1 MENYLK
7 NQLNLLKSDVIKAG
21 YRSYESDI
29 LNYFEE
35 KNLRQYKEPLKKLF
49 VILPD
54 NSLVSIYKK
63 IKKNYNKPSFA
74 EHIVIDYFIKYNIS
88 YSLKTRSEN
97 RKKEDKEKVKIG
109 VKRFRKQTK
118 KVSFQCL
125 ISEKLKSKLLKIK
138 KEKNLTYEQL
148 LEYLIFLK

>member
-1 MENYLK
+1 MDK
-7 NQLNLLKSDVIKAG
+7 K
-21 YRSYESDI
+21 YRSYEIEI
-29 LNYFEE
+29 LNYFDE
-35 KNLRQYKEPLKKLF
+35 KNLRQYKEYLLKLF

-54 NSLVSIYKK
+54 NSLVFIYKK

-74 EHIVIDYFIKYNIS
+74 EHIITDYFIKYDIP
-88 YSLKTRSEN
+88 YLLKTKSEY
-97 RKKEDKEKVKIG
+97 RKKEDKENVKKR
-109 VKRFRKQTK
+109 VKRFREKTK

-148 LEYLIFLK
+148 LEDLVYKYI

>member
-1 MENYLK
+1 MDK
-7 NQLNLLKSDVIKAG
+7 K
-21 YRSYESDI
+21 YRSYEIEI
-29 LNYFEE
+29 LNYFDE
-35 KNLRQYKEPLKKLF
+35 KNLRQYKEYLLKLF

-54 NSLVSIYKK
+54 NSLVFIYKK

-74 EHIVIDYFIKYNIS
+74 EHIITDYFIKYDIP
-88 YSLKTRSEN
+88 YWLKTKSEY
-97 RKKEDKEKVKIG
+97 RKKEDKENVKKR
-109 VKRFRKQTK
+109 VKRFREKTK

-148 LEYLIFLK
+148 LEDLVYKYI

>member
-97 RKKEDKEKVKIG
+97 RKKEDKENIKKRVK
-109 VKRFRKQTK
+109 KYRANTK
-118 KVSFQCL
+118 KVNFQVM
-125 ISEKLKSKLLKIK
+125 ISLELKNKIK
-138 KEKNLTYEQL
+138 KYCFDNGCTYEQML
-148 LEYLIFLK
+148 LEKLYL

>member
-88 YSLKTRSEN
+88 YSIKTRSEN
-97 RKKEDKEKVKIG
+97 RKKEDKEKVNIR
-109 VKRFRKQTK
+109 VKRFRKKTK

>member
-74 EHIVIDYFIKYNIS
+74 EHIVIDYFTKYNIS

-97 RKKEDKEKVKIG
+97 RKKEDKEKVKIR
-109 VKRFRKQTK
+109 VKRFRKKTK
-118 KVSFQCL
+118 KISFQCL

-148 LEYLIFLK
+148 LEDLVRLF

>member
-49 VILPD
+49 VILPN
-54 NSLVSIYKK
+54 NSLVAIYKK
-63 IKKNYNKPSFA
+63 IKKNYNKPSFV
-74 EHIVIDYFIKYNIS
+74 ENIVTDYFIKYDIS
-88 YSLKTRSEN
+88 YSLKTKREY
-97 RKKEDKEKVKIG
+97 RKKEDKEKVKIR
-109 VKRFRKQTK
+109 VKRFRKKTK

-148 LEYLIFLK
+148 LEDLVRLF

>member
-74 EHIVIDYFIKYNIS
+74 EHIITDYFIKYNIS

-97 RKKEDKEKVKIG
+97 RKKEDKEKVKIR
-109 VKRFRKQTK
+109 VKRFRKKTK

-148 LEYLIFLK
+148 LEDLVRLF

>member
-7 NQLNLLKSDVIKAG
+7 NQLDLLKSDVIKAG

-29 LNYFEE
+29 LNYFDE

-49 VILPD
+49 VILPN
-54 NSLVSIYKK
+54 NSLVAIYKK
-63 IKKNYNKPSFA
+63 IKKNYNKPSFV
-74 EHIVIDYFIKYNIS
+74 ENIVTDYFIKYDIP
-88 YSLKTRSEN
+88 YWLKTKSEY
-97 RKKEDKEKVKIG
+97 RKKEDKEKVKIR
-109 VKRFRKQTK
+109 VKRFRKKTK

-148 LEYLIFLK
+148 LEDLVRLF

>member
-1 MENYLK
+1 MDK
-7 NQLNLLKSDVIKAG
+7 K
-21 YRSYESDI
+21 YRSYEIEI
-29 LNYFEE
+29 LNYFDE
-35 KNLRQYKEPLKKLF
+35 KNLRQYKEYLLKLF

-74 EHIVIDYFIKYNIS
+74 ERIITDYFIKYDIP
-88 YSLKTRSEN
+88 YWLKTKSEY
-97 RKKEDKEKVKIG
+97 RKKEDKENVKKR
-109 VKRFRKQTK
+109 VKRFREKTK

-148 LEYLIFLK
+148 LEDLVYKYI

>member
-1 MENYLK
+1 MDK
-7 NQLNLLKSDVIKAG
+7 K
-21 YRSYESDI
+21 YRSYEIEI
-29 LNYFEE
+29 LNYFDE
-35 KNLRQYKEPLKKLF
+35 KNLRQYKEYILKLF

-54 NSLVSIYKK
+54 NSLVFIYKK

-74 EHIVIDYFIKYNIS
+74 EHIITDYFIKYDIP
-88 YSLKTRSEN
+88 YWLKTKSEY
-97 RKKEDKEKVKIG
+97 RKKEDKENVKKR
-109 VKRFRKQTK
+109 VKRFREKTK

-148 LEYLIFLK
+148 LEDLVYKYI

>member
-1 MENYLK
+1 MDK
-7 NQLNLLKSDVIKAG
+7 K
-21 YRSYESDI
+21 YRSYEIEI
-29 LNYFEE
+29 LNYFDE
-35 KNLRQYKEPLKKLF
+35 KNLRQYKEYLLKLF

-74 EHIVIDYFIKYNIS
+74 EHIITDYFIKYDIP
-88 YSLKTRSEN
+88 YWLKTKSEY
-97 RKKEDKEKVKIG
+97 RKKEDKENVKKR
-109 VKRFRKQTK
+109 VKRFREKTK

-138 KEKNLTYEQL
+138 KEKNLTYVQL
-148 LEYLIFLK
+148 LEDLVYKYI

>member
-1 MENYLK
+1 M
-7 NQLNLLKSDVIKAG
+7 A
-21 YRSYESDI
+21 
-29 LNYFEE
+29 
-35 KNLRQYKEPLKKLF
+35 KEPLKKLF

-74 EHIVIDYFIKYNIS
+74 EHIVTDYFIKYDIP
-88 YSLKTRSEN
+88 YWLKTKSEY
-97 RKKEDKEKVKIG
+97 RKKEDKENVKKR
-109 VKRFRKQTK
+109 VKRFREKTK
-118 KVSFQCL
+118 KLSFQCL

-148 LEYLIFLK
+148 LEDLVYKYI

>member
-1 MENYLK
+1 MNK
-7 NQLNLLKSDVIKAG
+7 KP
-21 YRSYESDI
+21 RSYEIEI
-29 LNYFEE
+29 LNYFDE
-35 KNLRQYKEPLKKLF
+35 KNLRQYKEHLLKLF

-74 EHIVIDYFIKYNIS
+74 ELIVTDYFIKYDIP
-88 YSLKTRSEN
+88 YWLKIKKEY
-97 RKKEDKEKVKIG
+97 RKKEDKEKVKIR
-109 VKRFRKQTK
+109 VKRFREKTK

-148 LEYLIFLK
+148 LEDLVRLF

>member
-1 MENYLK
+1 MDK
-7 NQLNLLKSDVIKAG
+7 K
-21 YRSYESDI
+21 YRSYEIEI
-29 LNYFEE
+29 LNYFDE
-35 KNLRQYKEPLKKLF
+35 KNLRQYKEYLLKLF

-74 EHIVIDYFIKYNIS
+74 EHIITDYFIKYDIP
-88 YSLKTRSEN
+88 YWLKTKSEY
-97 RKKEDKEKVKIG
+97 RKKEDKENVKKR
-109 VKRFRKQTK
+109 VKRFREKTK

-148 LEYLIFLK
+148 LEDLVYKYI